1 MPRLA
6 AAFLVLL
13 AAFLAAGSAGAA
25 SLKATGGIYAFDRF
39 EGVGFSPQVLRFRI
53 KTDAGT
59 ARFRIDGLPAA
70 IRADRLRGT
79 ATPTGTVVSL
89 TIDPSLP
96 RTLGAVYARFH
107 IVNLDDPAE
116 PPLRRVIAI
125 KTFASASRGQALFE
139 TRCMACHRFDGRGVG
154 PLLNGIY
161 GRRAGSLVG
170 FEYSQA
176 LPAFGKPW
184 NYTLLFAWL
193 TDTQALVPGTL
204 MTRSQVT
211 SLTDAQRH
219 DLIAYLGTIS
229 RR

>member
-1 MPRLA
+1 MLRLA

-13 AAFLAAGSAGAA
+13 ATLLAAGTAGAA
-25 SLKATGGIYAFDRF
+25 TLKATGGIYAFDRF
-39 EGVGFSPQVLRFRI
+39 EGAGFSPQALRIRI
-53 KTDAGT
+53 KTDAGS

-79 ATPTGTVVSL
+79 ATTTGTIVTL

-96 RTLGAVYARFH
+96 RTLGAVYSRFH
-107 IVNLDDPAE
+107 IVNLDDPAA

-139 TRCMACHRFDGRGVG
+139 TRCMACHRPDGQGVG
-154 PLLNGIY
+154 PLLNGLY

-170 FEYSQA
+170 FDYSPA
-176 LPAFGKPW
+176 LTGFGKPW
-184 NYTLLFAWL
+184 NYSLLFAWL
-193 TDTQALVPGTL
+193 TDTQALVPGTF

-211 SLTDAQRH
+211 SLSDAQRH
-219 DLIAYLGTIS
+219 DLIAYLGMIS